1 MEANYLDSGAPA
13 GETRLPDGTVA
24 LVTGA
29 ARGVGRTIARRLAAD
44 GAAVAVNDREHS
56 DNLDKVAA
64 ACGSLPFA
72 ADVSD
77 PEAVANMVSSIE
89 ERLGDVSVLVANA
102 AYMSME
108 TFVEQESGEWWRHID
123 TNLSGTFYVVRSV
136 LPAMRRRG
144 GGRIIIISS
153 EWGVI
158 GWPNATAYAA
168 SKAGLISLGKTL
180 GRELAPENIITNVIA
195 PGVIDT
201 PQLEN
206 DARDAG
212 VSVQEIKTRYAEGTP
227 LGRIGRPEDIAAT
240 VSFLACSRS
249 AALVGQVIQPNGGTT
264 RAGAW

>member
-1 MEANYLDSGAPA
+1 LSEVLN
-13 GETRLPDGTVA
+13 GTVA

-29 ARGVGRTIARRLAAD
+29 AQGIGRATALRFAAD
-44 GAAVAVNDREHS
+44 GATVAANDREPS
-56 DNLDKVAA
+56 PELDEVVKACGGVAA
-64 ACGSLPFA
+64 V

-77 PEAVANMVSSIE
+77 PRAVEDMVARVETGVGPIG
-89 ERLGDVSVLVANA
+89 LLVANA
-102 AYMSME
+102 AYMSMGP
-108 TFVEQESGEWWRHID
+108 FLEQDEADWWRQLN
-123 TNLSGTFYVVRSV
+123 TNLSGTFYLVRSV
-136 LPAMRRRG
+136 LPGMRRLG
-144 GGRIIIISS
+144 GGRIVIISS

-212 VSVQEIKTRYAEGTP
+212 VSAEEIKARYAAETP

-240 VSFLACSRS
+240 VAFLAREES
-249 AALVGQVIQPNGGTT
+249 AAFVGQVLQPNGGTT
-264 RAGAW
+264 RGGAW